1 MRQTMIVACHQPY
14 FMPWPGFFAKA
25 MKTDL
30 LVLLDNVQFP
40 LGSSWMSRNR
50 IKTKDGQ
57 LWISVPVLRK
67 GRGLQQIDQVEIF
80 NERNW
85 GKKHCQRLAYAYH
98 HAPYFPDHRPF
109 FEKVFQGNWA
119 HLVKLNLEILGY
131 LRDALEL
138 KTPFQLNSE
147 LGVKARGTELL
158 VKICQKVGAKV
169 YLSSAPGRK
178 FLDQKMFQKAGLE
191 VRYFNYRPP
200 AYPQLWGPL
209 LPNLSTVD
217 LLFNC
222 GPKSREIIA
231 AC

>member
-1 MRQTMIVACHQPY
+1 MIVACYQPY

-25 MKTDL
+25 MKADL
-30 LVLLDNVQFP
+30 LVLLDNVQLP

-50 IKTKDGQ
+50 IKTQHGQ

-67 GRGLQQIDQVEIF
+67 GRGLQNIDQVEIF
-80 NERNW
+80 NERDW

-98 HAPYFPDHRPF
+98 HAPYFPDHRQF
-109 FEKVFQGNWA
+109 FEEVFQASWT
-119 HLVKLNLEILGY
+119 HLVKLNIKILDY
-131 LRDALEL
+131 LRDVLEI
-138 KTPFQLNSE
+138 KAAFQLNSQ
-147 LGVKARGTELL
+147 LGTRAGGTGLL
-158 VKICQKVGAKV
+158 VEICQKVGAQV
-169 YLSSAPGRK
+169 YLSSAPGKK
-178 FLDQKMFQKAGLE
+178 FLDQKMFSNAGVEL
-191 VRYFNYRPP
+191 RYFKYRPP
-200 AYPQLWGPL
+200 AYPQLWGAF

>member
-1 MRQTMIVACHQPY
+1 MIVACYQPY

-25 MKTDL
+25 LKADL
-30 LVLLDNVQFP
+30 LVLLNDVQFS

-67 GRGLQQIDQVEIF
+67 GRGLQKIHQVEIF
-80 NERNW
+80 QERDW

-109 FEKVFQGNWA
+109 FEEVFRKRWTY
-119 HLVKLNLEILGY
+119 LVKLNLEILNY
-131 LRDALEL
+131 LQDALEI

-147 LGVKARGTELL
+147 LGIRAKGTQLL
-158 VKICQKVGAKV
+158 VEICQKTGADV
-169 YLSSAPGRK
+169 YLSSAPGK
-178 FLDQKMFQKAGLE
+178 KYIDEKMFLQAGIE
-191 VRYFNYRPP
+191 VRYFTYHPP
-200 AYPQLWGPL
+200 AYPQLWGPF
-209 LPNLSTVD
+209 LPNLSAVD

-222 GPKSREIIA
+222 GPKSQKIIA